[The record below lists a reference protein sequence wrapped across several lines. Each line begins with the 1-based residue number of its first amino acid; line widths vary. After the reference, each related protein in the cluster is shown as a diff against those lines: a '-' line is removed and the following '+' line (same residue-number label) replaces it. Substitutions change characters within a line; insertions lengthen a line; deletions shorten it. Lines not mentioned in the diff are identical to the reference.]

1 MRFISTLNVVV
12 LYLALGSTVQADPEF
27 FGESETLPA
36 LGPRIGK
43 SLPYNLPVEMVN
55 KTQRSSISNSL
66 E

>member
-36 LGPRIGK
+36 SGPQIGK
-43 SLPYNLPVEMVN
+43 RLPYDLSVWLVN
-55 KTQRSSISNSL
+55 TPHQSFANTL
-66 E
+66 D